1 MIVTIV
7 KPSQKFFQFWY
18 DRALRGRLDKFP
30 DRGQK
35 NGFLRLI
42 QLCMFSA
49 QRRRWLGKFRWKT
62 ATDCT
67 RTMLGL
73 HTFLFSLF
81 SRFRCSIPV
90 FPSLEGKKELT
101 YLEDEDILMM
111 WENVFSKRV
120 DRSDGW
126 ERHLAILGP
135 NQVRS
140 KDNSQIWRSHLV
152 QIAPILYLEQS
163 WGKERSEL
171 CL

>member
-1 MIVTIV
+1 MVSFGWFSSV
-7 KPSQKFFQFWY
+7 CLVHNDADDWVNFAGKPPPIALGQCLVFTLSSSLYFHVSDAQFRFF
-18 DRALRGRLDKFP
+18 
-30 DRGQK
+30 
-35 NGFLRLI
+35 
-42 QLCMFSA
+42 
-49 QRRRWLGKFRWKT
+49 RRWKG
-62 ATDCT
+62 
-67 RTMLGL
+67 
-73 HTFLFSLF
+73 
-81 SRFRCSIPV
+81 
-90 FPSLEGKKELT
+90 KELT

-171 CL
+171 CLSEILIQRTLSRLVLLSKLCD